1 MNVLFIGS
9 GGREHALA
17 RALSCSPLC
26 GRAYA
31 LPGNPSMAEAA
42 CLPGAAMQ

>member
-17 RALSCSPLC
+17 RALSRSPLC